1 MVAFNGWAE
10 MDDSD
15 SVTVA
20 GHHQKFQIWGTD
32 TSVMYGACPSAPL
45 PLPQQ
50 FHDLQP
56 HFIYRALIA
65 PILALE

>member
-10 MDDSD
+10 MDDLD

-20 GHHQKFQIWGTD
+20 GHHQKFQIWRTD

-45 PLPQQ
+45 PLCPSPN
-50 FHDLQP
+50 DST
-56 HFIYRALIA
+56 IYN
-65 PILALE
+65 PISFTGH